1 VEEAHILI
9 PFVLPDGSRF
19 YSVVVILKPN
29 QRRLLPS
36 EETASRVPSA
46 SRSGRVFGNIAWLF
60 ADKILRMGVGV
71 GVSLA
76 IARFLG
82 PEQYGSLNYLSALV
96 GLFGAAAPLGLDQI
110 VVRDLVHRPD
120 DEPEFTGTAL
130 GLRLC
135 SSVLCSAMCL
145 ALLYWMGALG
155 HGNYNGLFFALMLPF
170 DSSAVF
176 EFLFQ
181 AKVQSKYTV
190 IARNSAFAVVA
201 VVRLS
206 FLYFHMP
213 LVFFAA
219 AYLMESSLGA
229 LLMLISY
236 ARRSGHSLHLSFSL
250 TRARQMLKESWPVIL
265 SASAIVIYVR
275 IDVVMLQSMAGSA
288 AVGIYAA
295 ATRVSEVWYF
305 VPMGIMTTVSPLIT
319 SYHANERLYY
329 GRLQQFFSGMAAF
342 SVAVS
347 IIVTLAYSFIMRHLF
362 GVGFAAS
369 GPILAVH
376 VWSSIFVFL
385 GVAQGPWMVTEKK
398 MKISMFQTALGAV
411 SNVLINLILIPRLQ
425 GMGAAIATV
434 ISYAISAVFANL
446 LFRDTRRIFH
456 MQMNAFRF
464 VGLPGFL
471 SMTYASIRGP
481 SNA

>member
-1 VEEAHILI
+1 MGL
-9 PFVLPDGSRF
+9 R
-19 YSVVVILKPN
+19 LKPSLT
-29 QRRLLPS
+29 RSSPS
-36 EETASRVPSA
+36 ASQETASRLNVK
-46 SRSGRVFGNIAWLF
+46 SRRGLVFGNVVWLF
-60 ADKILRMGVGV
+60 ADKILRMGLGV
-71 GVSLA
+71 SVSLA

-82 PEQYGSLNYLSALV
+82 PGQFGSLNYYSALV
-96 GLFGAAAPLGLDQI
+96 GLFGAIAGLGLDQI
-110 VVRDLVHRPD
+110 VVRDVVHRPEC
-120 DEPEFTGTAL
+120 EPEFTGTAL
-130 GLRLC
+130 GLRFC
-135 SSVLCSAMCL
+135 SSILCSATCL
-145 ALLYWMGALG
+145 AILYWTGALG
-155 HGNYNGLFFALMLPF
+155 RGNYLGLFFALMLPF

-190 IARNSAFAVVA
+190 IARNSAFAVIT

-206 FLYFHMP
+206 FLYLHMP

-229 LLMLISY
+229 ALMLISY
-236 ARRSGHSLHLSFSL
+236 ARHSGHGLHLGFSAS
-250 TRARQMLKESWPVIL
+250 RAREMVKESWPVIL
-265 SASAIVIYVR
+265 SASAIVIYLR
-275 IDVVMLQSMAGSA
+275 IDVIMLQSMAGSP

-319 SYHANERLYY
+319 SYRINEKLYY
-329 GRLQQFFSGMAAF
+329 ERLQQFFSGMAAC

-347 IIVTLAYSFIMRHLF
+347 LTVTLAYPFIMGRLF
-362 GVGFAAS
+362 GPRFAAS
-369 GPILAVH
+369 APILAVH

-385 GVAQGPWMVTEKK
+385 GVAQLPWMVTEKRL
-398 MKISMFQTALGAV
+398 KISMFQTSLGAV
-411 SNVLINLILIPRLQ
+411 ANILINVILIPKLQ

-434 ISYAISAVFANL
+434 ISYAISGVFANL
-446 LFRDTRRIFH
+446 LFRDTRHIFS

-464 VGLPGFL
+464 AGLPGFI
-471 SMTYASIRGP
+471 SMMYSSIRKP